1 MYNTKHLANF
11 IIVLIAIPSS
21 TIRFGFVNL
30 SILLGIVI
38 FLCPACDRVKEVSQ
52 GVITPEETVEHL
64 PSGEGLVR
72 GTMAP
77 EFSLP
82 DAHGNTHSLSG
93 YSGQKLVIVFDHSGE
108 SPFSQAHLR
117 KLQKGYEDIKAQG
130 AEMIVLSSD
139 PLALVKWTQ
148 QAFQITFPLL
158 SDENMET
165 IAAYNVVESDDPD
178 FARPATYIIDEDGR
192 VAWKS
197 LGSRFGYRASPDLIV
212 IELRKLSKQFQM

>member
-1 MYNTKHLANF
+1 MYNAKHLANF
-11 IIVLIAIPSS
+11 IIMLIAIPLP

-38 FLCPACDRVKEVSQ
+38 FLCPACDRVKGVSQ
-52 GVITPEETVEHL
+52 GVIIPDGTETHL
-64 PSGEGLVR
+64 LSGEGLVS
-72 GTMAP
+72 GAMAP
-77 EFSLP
+77 EFSLS
-82 DAHGNTHSLSG
+82 DTHGNTHSLSD

-108 SPFSQAHLR
+108 SPFSQAHLK
-117 KLQKGYEDIKAQG
+117 KLQEGYEDIKAEG
-130 AEMIVLSSD
+130 AEMIALSSD
-139 PLALVKWTQ
+139 SLALVKRTQ
-148 QAFQITFPLL
+148 QVLQITFPLL

-165 IAAYNVVESDDPD
+165 IAAYNVVESDDTD
-178 FARPATYIIDEDGR
+178 FARPATYIIDEEGR